1 VIDLPLESVVVSGSY
16 DAVNKKVIL
25 TLENG
30 NTVEFSVADLV
41 AGLQSEIT
49 SSNKLDADLVDDS
62 TSTNK
67 FVTAS
72 DKTTWS

>member
-1 VIDLPLESVVVSGSY
+1 
-16 DAVNKKVIL
+16 
-25 TLENG
+25 
-30 NTVEFSVADLV
+30 V